1 MNIRFLSLVLLASF
15 LVFTAQGQKKLPKK
29 EYKKWK
35 AKLKKTSPE
44 QYKTLYES
52 YNVLTTENSALKN
65 QVASLEQSSQSGSDD
80 LAQKTKQVAA
90 LKKNLSRAK
99 SIITD
104 LKSQLAEKG
113 ESSGTSNGT
122 GEDFT
127 KGIVYKVQIGAF
139 RDPKLSKFTA
149 TGNWWEEEADGLKKY
164 TIGYFRDYWEADL
177 FKKYIRKMGVKDAWV
192 VAYEDN
198 VRKDIKSILATQGK
212 K

>member
-1 MNIRFLSLVLLASF
+1 MNIKFLSLVLGAFF
-15 LVFTAQGQKKLPKK
+15 LVYTAHGQKKLPRK

-35 AKLKKTSPE
+35 AKLKKTTPE

-52 YNVLTTENSALKN
+52 YNVLTTENNALKN
-65 QVASLEQSSQSGSDD
+65 QVKNLEEASQSGSDD
-80 LAQKTKQVAA
+80 AAQKAKQVAA
-90 LKKNLSRAK
+90 LNKKLDKAK
-99 SIITD
+99 SIIRD
-104 LKSQLAEKG
+104 LKSQLS
-113 ESSGTSNGT
+113 ESKSGTSNGT

-177 FKKYIRKMGVKDAWV
+177 FKKYIRNMGVKDAWV